1 MLFQTPEFLIL
12 MLLVLAGLSY
22 FRACRPQH
30 VLLVVASYVF
40 YAWLDVRFLI
50 LLLISSTIDFMGAL
64 GIAGVKLS
72 WRERGRLSL
81 LTIGGAYF
89 CLGLNWPL
97 LQSNDAPA
105 NWIWAEFFQP
115 SMTPSI
121 FWLAF
126 GTCVVFAMSWP
137 LLYQWFFTFSERNRR
152 NSFLWASMTANLGM
166 LGLFKYGDFFLRN
179 WSELLNWWGIS
190 YEPYQLDLALPP
202 GISFY
207 TFVTM
212 SYGIDAWRRKIV
224 PERSF
229 LRMALFV
236 SYFPHLVAG
245 PVIRPDQLLPALQ
258 KPWRLREERI
268 VSGMHLALVGLV
280 KKILVADWV
289 SKLVVVLLG
298 KPDWLAAIPTIGLW
312 LGSLLFAVQIYC
324 DFSGYTDM
332 ARGVSRMLGVELPIN
347 FDFPYFSTNI
357 AEFWHRWHISLSTW
371 LRDYLYIPLGGNRC
385 STPRIYFN
393 LLTTMI
399 LGGLWHGA
407 SWNFVI
413 WGAYHG
419 ILLTMHRV
427 WKKFVGNLPGLVRF
441 LNSKLGNVLSW
452 VLTMYLVMLGWM
464 IFYMQQLPLWR
475 GPSNTEPVSL
485 LELIQR
491 FVVFDGNRSLSN
503 LGLGNGSPAAAL
515 LAFLFFAIMHTIS
528 FFRGRWAERF
538 DRWSW
543 TKRIVLYIVLGF
555 ILYFGWPTEHAAF
568 IYFQF

>member
-1 MLFQTPEFLIL
+1 
-12 MLLVLAGLSY
+12 
-22 FRACRPQH
+22 
-30 VLLVVASYVF
+30 
-40 YAWLDVRFLI
+40 
-50 LLLISSTIDFMGAL
+50 
-64 GIAGVKLS
+64 
-72 WRERGRLSL
+72 
-81 LTIGGAYF
+81 
-89 CLGLNWPL
+89 
-97 LQSNDAPA
+97 
-105 NWIWAEFFQP
+105 
-115 SMTPSI
+115 
-121 FWLAF
+121 
-126 GTCVVFAMSWP
+126 
-137 LLYQWFFTFSERNRR
+137 
-152 NSFLWASMTANLGM
+152 MTANLGM

-258 KPWRLREERI
+258 KPWRLREDRI

-289 SKLVVVLLG
+289 AKLVVVLLG

-419 ILLTMHRV
+419 ILLAMHRV
-427 WKKFVGNLPGLVRF
+427 WQRFVGNLPGLVRF

-475 GPSNTEPVSL
+475 GVIKHRT
-485 LELIQR
+485 R
-491 FVVFDGNRSLSN
+491 FVARTDPTLRGIRWQSKSFELRFRKWLASCGVVGVPLFCDHAHTFFFPRPLGRTIRSLVMDETD
-503 LGLGNGSPAAAL
+503 LCC
-515 LAFLFFAIMHTIS
+515 IS
-528 FFRGRWAERF
+528 SWA
-538 DRWSW
+538 SS
-543 TKRIVLYIVLGF
+543 F
-555 ILYFGWPTEHAAF
+555 IFGWPTEHTAF